1 MSGLAAIHHDGFI
14 FLKFISSSLV
24 LNVVS
29 DTLLFFC
36 FVYRKVVFC
45 YCGVPERGRD
55 AFVHLHL
62 HFAKGFEMELFGKA
76 LYKLIHCG

>member
-29 DTLLFFC
+29 DTLLFFFLC
-36 FVYRKVVFC
+36 LQKSYFLLVWCAWERKGCICAPTFTFC
-45 YCGVPERGRD
+45 
-55 AFVHLHL
+55 
-62 HFAKGFEMELFGKA
+62 KGL
-76 LYKLIHCG
+76 

>member
-29 DTLLFFC
+29 DTLLFF
-36 FVYRKVVFC
+36 FSLFTEKLFSLSVVRLGEEGMHLC
-45 YCGVPERGRD
+45 TYIYILQRALRWSCLGR
-55 AFVHLHL
+55 
-62 HFAKGFEMELFGKA
+62 
-76 LYKLIHCG
+76 HCIN